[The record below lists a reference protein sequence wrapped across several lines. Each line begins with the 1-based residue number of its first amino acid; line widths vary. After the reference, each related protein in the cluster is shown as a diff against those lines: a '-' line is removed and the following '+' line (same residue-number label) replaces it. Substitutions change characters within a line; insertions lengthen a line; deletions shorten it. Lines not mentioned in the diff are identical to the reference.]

1 MVSVQNIYQSGF
13 CDKMAEVILLVL
25 LGFIVTFAPNWDF
38 YVCIFEEHTETQK
51 NEGIGDV
58 AYSGF
63 SKSGRT

>member
-1 MVSVQNIYQSGF
+1 
-13 CDKMAEVILLVL
+13 MAEVILLVL